1 MNEHD
6 DPLLKIRFDGEAVGP
21 GKIPLSPLLS
31 FLSSMTKALQRTAR
45 VLQGDTES
53 VRRGRSPKNIKEEM
67 ELDFVLLTHGSP
79 AAVVGFDRRKTEM
92 LLPDMDRGL
101 EALEKAIDGLATV
114 QEDAPKEVLPAGW
127 DIGVLMAWRDAGAL
141 FKQGV
146 SKIEFTLNKQQ
157 TEPITAEFTSSGLER
172 IRRRITGP
180 QTNIGVVQ
188 GRLLMADFKEHGTR
202 CRVHPSPGTPVLC
215 LFDEDQKDEVL
226 DNILQFV
233 HVVGETRTDPVSGEI
248 TSITIHDIER
258 LEGRDDETDDLLPQ
272 GTPVKQSFWESP
284 TLDELAI
291 SQNVHP
297 TINVRTLFGT
307 WPGEEDDGFEAAIDE
322 LRHPGMDG
330 SNQP

>member
-31 FLSSMTKALQRTAR
+31 FLSSMTKGLQRTAR

-114 QEDAPKEVLPAGW
+114 QEDVPKEVLPAGW

-157 TEPITAEFTSSGLER
+157 AEPITAEFTSSGLER

-180 QTNIGVVQ
+180 QTNIGMVQ

-202 CRVHPSPGTPVLC
+202 CRVHPSSGTPVLC

-248 TSITIHDIER
+248 TSITNSR
-258 LEGRDDETDDLLPQ
+258 Y
-272 GTPVKQSFWESP
+272 
-284 TLDELAI
+284 
-291 SQNVHP
+291 
-297 TINVRTLFGT
+297 
-307 WPGEEDDGFEAAIDE
+307 
-322 LRHPGMDG
+322 
-330 SNQP
+330 